1 MKYDITL
8 KIDYQYA
15 ASVADARHALRVRP
29 RLLPAQTPM
38 SVEVMIEP
46 RPEERRIETDF
57 FGNEREAVA
66 IWRTHHSFEVE
77 MRARISVHREPLEL
91 EETEP
96 LSEVVRRANAETRTN
111 GASPVWYLGE
121 SRRIEPYRP
130 LTSYIGDILGASE
143 QPAAKVIL
151 DVTQAIKNDFA
162 YKPGATD
169 VGTSVPAAFDARI
182 GVCQDFAHVMIA
194 GLRAN
199 GIPAGY
205 VSGFL
210 RTDPPPGQPRL
221 EGADAMHAWVTA
233 WLGPETGW
241 VDFDPTN
248 GILASNDHIVVA
260 IGRDYDDV
268 TPISGVLM
276 TTGPQETGHTVDVVP
291 VEEG

>member
-15 ASVADARHALRVRP
+15 GSVADARHALRVRP

-38 SVEVMIEP
+38 SVDVKIKP
-46 RPEERRIETDF
+46 QPEELRIETDF
-57 FGNEREAVA
+57 FGNERDAVA

-77 MRARISVHREPLEL
+77 MRARISVHRDPLEPESTEPLED
-91 EETEP
+91 
-96 LSEVVRRANAETRTN
+96 VVRRANAETRTN
-111 GASPVWYLGE
+111 GASPVWYLGQ
-121 SRRIEPYRP
+121 SRRIEPYQP
-130 LTSYIGDILGASE
+130 LTAYIREILGSFE
-143 QPAAKVIL
+143 QPAAKAIL
-151 DVTQAIKNDFA
+151 DVTKAIKEDFT

-169 VGTSVPAAFDARI
+169 VGTSVPSAFDARI

-248 GILASNDHIVVA
+248 GIFASNDHIVVA

-276 TTGPQETGHTVDVVP
+276 TTGPQETGHTVDVIP
-291 VEEG
+291 VEAD